1 MSEIETAPPDEELVE
16 EAPVPTRRLLV
27 FVLGATRFASDMDAF
42 REIMPTRQTTRLPGA
57 PPTVSGLINLRG
69 TIVTVLD
76 GGVLLSGS
84 PSVKGSG
91 LTLMVDLEGKLVGLG
106 VDDVQ
111 DVHDVPLPNFVDAKA
126 SELSEARC
134 VTGAVEVEGKRVLVL
149 DIKSVVRQVIGQGR

>member
-1 MSEIETAPPDEELVE
+1 MSEIETAPPDEELLE

-27 FVLGATRFASDMDAF
+27 FVLGGTRFGSDMDAF
-42 REIMPTRQTTRLPGA
+42 REIIPTRQTTRLPGA

-84 PSVKGSG
+84 PCVKGGG
-91 LTLMVDLEGKLVGLG
+91 LTLLIDLDGKLVGFG

-111 DVHDVPLPNFVDAKA
+111 DVHDVPLPNFVDANT
-126 SELSEARC
+126 SELSDARC
-134 VTGAVEVEGKRVLVL
+134 VTGAVEIEGKRVLVL
-149 DIKSVVRQVIGQGR
+149 DIKSVARQVIGQGR